1 MDAMTAVPPAAAVA
15 PWPSRRRANWVLA
28 VLIVAFAFSFLDRV
42 ILTML
47 IVPIQ
52 RDLALTDVQ
61 LALLHGFA
69 FAVFYALAGF
79 PLGRLADRVSRKR
92 LIAAGVAAWSL
103 FTAGCGLA
111 KGFYSLFFARVGVGV
126 GEAALSPA
134 AFSLLSDYFP
144 PERRARAIATYQLG
158 AIGGSGIAYVL
169 GGLVIAFASSGG
181 LIAVPLLGGMAPW
194 QVTFLIVGLPG
205 LAVALLV
212 LTLKEPVRR
221 ESMARARRPRG
232 QLRAWLRTN
241 ARTMIC
247 FVFGFSAINV
257 SFNALIAWGPTWL
270 MRVHDLP
277 PAKIGLLLGAAM
289 LLAGG
294 GGQLLGAWRSD
305 RLLARGR
312 TTAVFD
318 TGLAC
323 ALILIPLSVA
333 TLVPGAMTAVLLVAA
348 VLFFGCAAIGH
359 APSLIGQIAPNE
371 LRGQVAAIFLCAM
384 NIIGAGVGS
393 FTVALLTQHVFGDPK
408 MVGASIGITAAIGAG
423 IGAILIWSGR
433 DALAQSAARLARS
446 VKEYEG

>member
-1 MDAMTAVPPAAAVA
+1 MTAAPPTAAVK
-15 PWPSRRRANWVLA
+15 PWPSRRQANWVLA

-52 RDLALTDVQ
+52 RDLALSDIQ

-69 FAVFYALAGF
+69 FSVFYAVAGF

-92 LIAAGVAAWSL
+92 LIAAGIAAWSL
-103 FTAGCGLA
+103 FTASCGLA
-111 KGFYSLFFARVGVGV
+111 RGFFSLFAARVGVGV

-158 AIGGSGIAYVL
+158 ATGGAGIAYIL
-169 GGLVIAFASSGG
+169 GGLIIAFASAGG
-181 LIAVPLLGGMAPW
+181 AIGVPLLGDMAPW
-194 QVTFLIVGLPG
+194 QVTFLLVGLPG
-205 LAVALLV
+205 LLVALIV
-212 LTLKEPVRR
+212 LTLREPARR
-221 ESMARARRPRG
+221 ESVAHGQRPKG
-232 QLRAWLRTN
+232 QLRAWLRAN
-241 ARTMIC
+241 RRTMTC

-257 SFNALIAWGPTWL
+257 SFNAIIAWGPTWL
-270 MRVHDLP
+270 ARVHDMA
-277 PAKIGLLLGAAM
+277 PAQIGLLLGAAM
-289 LLAGG
+289 LVAGG
-294 GGQLLGAWRSD
+294 GGQLAGAWRSD
-305 RLLARGR
+305 RLLARGQ

-318 TGLAC
+318 TGRLC

-333 TLVPGAMTAVLLVAA
+333 TLIPVAGGAVLLVAA

-393 FTVALLTQHVFGDPK
+393 FAVALLTQSVFGDPK
-408 MVGASIGITAAIGAG
+408 MVGVSIGITAAVGAV
-423 IGAILIWSGR
+423 IGAILIWTGR
-433 DALAQSAARLARS
+433 DALAQSAERLARS